1 MKILKKILK
10 ININLFKI
18 NFLYVYVY
26 IYIMQLVNYINDL
39 ISINNDLSGVLS
51 ENDNKMLESY
61 LPTNHIKKIKSQFGM
76 SVFSFE
82 QVSTKKYNEH
92 FITLFVKCIILLILS
107 KNKSFDYNIILSQLD
122 SKLQIDIINNVN
134 TVIKKIDP
142 SAPTVAPTVAPVA
155 PTVAPVAPT
164 GAPSGGPP
172 GPSSG
177 GPPGPSSG
185 GPTGPSSGGPTV
197 VVPSVR
203 SGLSSTSSS
212 IPSVRSGLSSIV
224 GGPTGPSSGA
234 STVGVPSVRS
244 GLSSIVGG
252 PTGPSSGAS
261 TVGVPSV
268 RSGLS
273 STSSSIPSV
282 RYGLS
287 SIVDVP
293 SVRSGLSSTVD
304 VSSASSIPSLK
315 RSGVPSSIN
324 NIKFDSVLSRSS
336 VPSLI
341 RSQKRTFNIGDI
353 VKTTDLPEYN
363 KNVPVGT
370 VGRISNIKKRYENKP
385 NEHNLYKVDFEMY
398 PYKNINDLENLYN
411 ASSLKL
417 AFDDDDNK
425 RVSYGN
431 KYLKYKQKYLSL
443 KSKI

>member
-1 MKILKKILK
+1 
-10 ININLFKI
+10 
-18 NFLYVYVY
+18 
-26 IYIMQLVNYINDL
+26 MQLVNYINDL

-212 IPSVRSGLSSIV
+212 IPSVR
-224 GGPTGPSSGA
+224 
-234 STVGVPSVRS
+234 
-244 GLSSIVGG
+244 
-252 PTGPSSGAS
+252 
-261 TVGVPSV
+261 
-268 RSGLS
+268 
-273 STSSSIPSV
+273 
-282 RYGLS
+282 YGLS